1 MTAETITAETA
12 GVWLTISEIAKR
24 KGVTRQ
30 AIHDRLS
37 RLERDGLVETRRE
50 GQRKLVELATYDR
63 AVGETGNAFR
73 EQAAE
78 TKHAAA
84 REPQASGPL
93 RDAQAERAQY
103 EAKLKALDF
112 AERTGQ
118 VVSVRGPHGVE
129 TAMIR
134 IVEQIVRELQQPF
147 DWIPDLI
154 EASSQGEPAMR
165 RVLRKKIH
173 EQRQAISVKMT
184 ALLGEAL
191 DAEAAGVEID
201 LASGDEQ

>member
-1 MTAETITAETA
+1 MTSERIAAEES
-12 GVWLTISEIAKR
+12 GVWLTISELAKR
-24 KGVTRQ
+24 KGVSKQ

-37 RLERDGLVETRRE
+37 RLEKAGLVETRKE
-50 GQRKLVELATYDR
+50 GQRKFVELATYDR
-63 AVGETGNAFR
+63 AVGDAGNAFR
-73 EQAAE
+73 EQSAE
-78 TKHAAA
+78 TKRELT
-84 REPQASGPL
+84 REPQATGPL

-103 EAKLKALDF
+103 EAKLKALDY

-118 VVSVRGPHGVE
+118 VVAVRGPHGVE

-134 IVEQIVRELQQPF
+134 IVEHIVRELQQPF

-154 EASSQGEPAMR
+154 EAASQGEPAMR

-184 ALLGEAL
+184 ALLGEAQ
-191 DAEAAGVEID
+191 DAETAGVEID
-201 LASGDEQ
+201 LASGDE

>member
-1 MTAETITAETA
+1 MSATDDG
-12 GVWLTISEIAKR
+12 GVWVSVADLAKR

-30 AIHDRLS
+30 SASERIS
-37 RLERDGLVETRRE
+37 KLERDGLIVTRRE
-50 GQRKLVELATYDR
+50 GRSKLVELATYDR
-63 AVGETGNAFR
+63 VVGQVGDLFR

-78 TKHAAA
+78 TK
-84 REPQASGPL
+84 QAEKQEAQDSGPL
-93 RDAQAERAQY
+93 RIAQAERAQY

-118 VVSVRGPHGVE
+118 VVAVRGPHGVE

-173 EQRQAISVKMT
+173 EQRQAISAKMT

-191 DAEAAGVEID
+191 DAEAAGVEVD
-201 LASGDEQ
+201 LASGDE

>member
-1 MTAETITAETA
+1 MSATDDG
-12 GVWLTISEIAKR
+12 GVWVSVADLAKR

-30 AIHDRLS
+30 SASERIAK
-37 RLERDGLVETRRE
+37 LERDGLIVTRRE
-50 GQRKLVELATYDR
+50 GRSKLVELATYDR
-63 AVGETGNAFR
+63 VVGQVGDVFR

-78 TKHAAA
+78 TKQAAT

-118 VVSVRGPHGVE
+118 VVAVRGPHGVE

-154 EASSQGEPAMR
+154 EASSKGEPAMR

-173 EQRQAISVKMT
+173 EQRQAISAKMT
-184 ALLGEAL
+184 AILGEAL
-191 DAEAAGVEID
+191 DAEAAGVEVD
-201 LASGDEQ
+201 LASGDE